1 MAKKKKN
8 REKRWSI
15 DDKYTGKKL
24 AICNTEMDAIKKE
37 IGKGGDFTANAKT
50 LIGSVEFLNN
60 EATDGATLMDAYN
73 NFNKV
78 TLVDLRRQLGYIDEH
93 LQYLDRIAK

>member
-15 DDKYTGKKL
+15 NDKYVNKKL
-24 AICNTEMDAIKKE
+24 NVCNTEMDAIKKE

-60 EATDGATLMDAYN
+60 EATDGKTLMDAYN

-78 TLVDLRRQLGYIDEH
+78 TLVDLRRQMGYIDEH
-93 LQYLDRIAK
+93 LQYLDKIAK

>member
-15 DDKYTGKKL
+15 NDKYASTKL
-24 AICNTEMDAIKKE
+24 KICNDEMEAIKKE
-37 IGKGGDFTANAKT
+37 IGKGGDFVNNAKT

-60 EATDGATLMDAYN
+60 EATDGAILMNAYSKFN
-73 NFNKV
+73 NT